1 MLSAVHHCGSSC
13 IFDMSQA
20 TALRIVPFNTNQ
32 VRDFISHMKS
42 AITYPIYVELTAHAF
57 RDTTSLWN
65 SPLPKPR
72 YEYEGLVYNV
82 RMWLPN
88 LTASSLLEGPNLAP
102 TLLSHRNRQRWSFG
116 ATPRFENLFTADSEL
131 HSTLNYIDE
140 LRWIPTTNTQGEQTT
155 NMHGEQHYHYGRSAE
170 HMWLLVSSVTRQM
183 SGFSACNTQRWPMR
197 IFALHRSYLR
207 Y

>member
-42 AITYPIYVELTAHAF
+42 AITYPIYVELTAHAS

-88 LTASSLLEGPNLAP
+88 LTASPLLEDPNLAP

-116 ATPRFENLFTADSEL
+116 ATPRFEKFIHCWFRITFRSQLYWRATMNSDHKHAGRAD
-131 HSTLNYIDE
+131 HKHAWRATLP
-140 LRWIPTTNTQGEQTT
+140 LW
-155 NMHGEQHYHYGRSAE
+155 AE
-170 HMWLLVSSVTRQM
+170 RRTHVIIGVKCYKTDV
-183 SGFSACNTQRWPMR
+183 G
-197 IFALHRSYLR
+197 IFCL
-207 Y
+207 